1 MRTKFEFSFFLQDF
15 TGGTS
20 LFFMGIFS
28 AISDISVA
36 ENRTLR
42 MTFIEGIIV
51 LGIGLGN
58 AAGHTLFLDHGFTP
72 VYILSMIVAIMS
84 LATSIFLFY
93 DEDPTIEIKA
103 KVLKMILRSRS
114 FES

>member
-1 MRTKFEFSFFLQDF
+1 
-15 TGGTS
+15 
-20 LFFMGIFS
+20 MGIFT

-58 AAGHTLFLDHGFTP
+58 AAGQTLFLDHGFTP
-72 VYILSMIVAIMS
+72 VYILSMIVAMIS

-93 DEDPTIEIKA
+93 DEDPTIEIIA
-103 KVLKMILRSRS
+103 KV
-114 FES
+114 

>member
-1 MRTKFEFSFFLQDF
+1 MNFRFLQDF

-20 LFFMGIFS
+20 LFFMGIFT

-58 AAGHTLFLDHGFTP
+58 AAGQTLFLDHGFTP
-72 VYILSMIVAIMS
+72 VYILSMIVAMIS
-84 LATSIFLFY
+84 LATSIYLFY
-93 DEDPTIEIKA
+93 DEDPTIEIRV
-103 KVLKMILRSRS
+103 KV
-114 FES
+114 